1 MAKRVKTLTLG
12 LILLICSFFGALII
26 SGTLSFSNNRV
37 EAEESSPFDYT
48 NPIEIDDWET
58 EYNYTL
64 DNNGRAT
71 ITSPKHTNLYHY
83 TIPATIYGHPVVM
96 IGDRA
101 FQNNSSIKTLYF
113 RADYDNDDY
122 YLTAFGSRSFY
133 GCYNL
138 ELIYCDDYSM
148 VNLAQITIISHFH
161 GR

>member
-64 DNNGRAT
+64 DNNGR
-71 ITSPKHTNLYHY
+71 
-83 TIPATIYGHPVVM
+83 ATIYGHPVVM